1 VKHKEASTFLARK
14 LHSNLQK
21 LILQD
26 PNMARVFGAWD
37 WVMLD
42 YFEAMEWID
51 EIMPTNYL
59 QLGVDIDYANF
70 D

>member
-1 VKHKEASTFLARK
+1 
-14 LHSNLQK
+14 
-21 LILQD
+21 
-26 PNMARVFGAWD
+26 MARVFGAWD